1 VIRLAENDLS
11 ARRFRAVRLE
21 AQTFVTEM
29 LLVNVSRDPLNSLAV
44 VVVPADTLFA
54 KALMAPNRVV
64 PVRVLTVDRV
74 LAPRTVPL
82 RLVEPVTVPEV
93 TMVLVVE
100 KPPRNVAAVRVL
112 VLVIVF
118 VKVVT
123 IPRTL
128 PPVIV
133 VDVIELV

>member
-1 VIRLAENDLS
+1 
-11 ARRFRAVRLE
+11 
-21 AQTFVTEM
+21 M
-29 LLVNVSRDPLNSLAV
+29 

-74 LAPRTVPL
+74 FAPRTAPR
-82 RLVEPVTVPEV
+82 RLVEPVTVPV
-93 TMVLVVE
+93 VRMVLLVVN
-100 KPPRNVAAVRVL
+100 PPRNVAVVRVL

-118 VKVVT
+118 VNVFT
-123 IPRTL
+123 IPMTL

-133 VDVIELV
+133 VVMIEFE